1 MADAT
6 REKPALPPTPTM
18 ADYQDFVHGM
28 EAFHGWLDVD
38 LIHNCFLMGEEVGE
52 LFKAIRRYE
61 KYFSKPKGTDCKEE
75 VAEEIVDVFNY
86 LCALANRLDIDI
98 DAAFRK
104 KNSRNLERRW
114 D

>member
-1 MADAT
+1 MAESGRT
-6 REKPALPPTPTM
+6 KPNLPEAPQM
-18 ADYQDFVHGM
+18 KDFQTFIHGM
-28 EAFHGWLDVD
+28 EDYHGWLDVD

-52 LFKAIRRYE
+52 LFKAIRRFE
-61 KYFSKPKGTDCKEE
+61 KYYSKPGDTDCKAE

-98 DAAFRK
+98 EEAFRK
-104 KNSRNLERRW
+104 KNMRNLERSW